1 MIRIITF
8 TLLLLAISFDAMAD
22 GKMYYKEKVPPSIPY
37 QRALIVFKNGVE
49 TLVLQSR
56 YEIPSSASKEPL
68 GWVVPVP
75 SLPELASMPANW
87 AQDLF
92 FWLSWISKPQI
103 HHLKNEIVEGIII
116 GTFSLLLL
124 ITISFILPIPERFKA
139 GRIKL
144 FRLTFLVFVLAVAIE
159 LFLMTFTSY
168 GVRGSNDVE
177 VVSAQRVGVY
187 DVKVIRATSA
197 KELVSWLNANGF
209 NYGAED
215 ISAYESYIT
224 KGWCFVAAK
233 LNPTKEDG
241 NDKIAAEGL
250 AAPLI
255 LRFPH
260 KSPVYPVALTATGNH
275 KTEILIYLVTDT
287 KMQCDNRL
295 KLWFA
300 GTMRSKLHT
309 RPFYLISSAT
319 NGYMHSIPVATE
331 SNLSSTGITPK
342 GFFKADD
349 LDLSY
354 ICKFKQTLT
363 PDEMREDIVFKPAQ
377 DKSDYRERIIKW

>member
-1 MIRIITF
+1 MIRTIII

-22 GKMYYKEKVPPSIPY
+22 GKMYYKEKVPPTIPY
-37 QRALIVFKNGVE
+37 QRALIIFNGGVE

-56 YEIPSSASKEPL
+56 YEIPSSASKDPL

-75 SLPELASMPANW
+75 SVPELASMPANW

-92 FWLSWISKPQI
+92 FWLSRMSAPQI
-103 HHLKNEIVEGIII
+103 HHLKHEIVTGIII

-139 GRIKL
+139 SRIKL
-144 FRLTFLVFVLAVAIE
+144 FRLTFLVFVLSVAI
-159 LFLMTFTSY
+159 LYCMMIFGSY
-168 GVRGSNDVE
+168 GERGSNNVE

-187 DVKVIRATSA
+187 DVKVIKSTSA
-197 KELVSWLNANGF
+197 NELITWLNANGF

-215 ISAYESYIT
+215 VSAFKSYIA

-241 NDKIAAEGL
+241 KDEIASEGL

-260 KSPVYPVALTATGNH
+260 KLPVYPVALTATGNH
-275 KTEILIYLVTDT
+275 KTEILIYLVADT

-295 KLWFA
+295 KLRFA
-300 GTMRSKLHT
+300 GTMQRKLSAV
-309 RPFYLISSAT
+309 PFRLISSSAT
-319 NGYMHSIPVATE
+319 NGTWR
-331 SNLSSTGITPK
+331 STGVTPMS
-342 GFFKADD
+342 FFKADD
-349 LDLSY
+349 LSPSY
-354 ICKFKQTLT
+354 ICKFKQNLT
-363 PDEMREDIVFKPAQ
+363 PNEMREDIVFAPAQ
-377 DKSDYRERIIKW
+377 DKADYREHKISW